1 MIELLAPVG
10 NMEKLK
16 TAIYYGANACY
27 FAGKQF
33 GLRAFS
39 DNFDL
44 NELKDAVDYCHA
56 NNVKAYITIN
66 ILAKNSDFEQ
76 LKEYAQYLEKI
87 GVDAVI
93 VSDIG
98 VIDFIR
104 KNAPKLTIHVS
115 TQANVTNKYSAQFLV
130 DMGVNPYPYTFDKT
144 ANAKTLQEKAPLGH
158 LLRHL

>member
-1 MIELLAPVG
+1 MEFALHERRNNMIELLAPAG

-16 TAIYYGANACY
+16 TAINYGANACY

-44 NELKDAVDYCHA
+44 DELKESVEYCHA
-56 NNVKAYITIN
+56 HNVKAYITIN
-66 ILAKNSDFEQ
+66 ILAKNSDFDG
-76 LKEYAQYLEKI
+76 LKDYVKYLEKI

-104 KNAPKLTIHVS
+104 THAPKLVIHVS
-115 TQANVTNKYSAQFLV
+115 T
-130 DMGVNPYPYTFDKT
+130 
-144 ANAKTLQEKAPLGH
+144 
-158 LLRHL
+158 